1 MCIKYKKE
9 CSDGC
14 SLRFHS
20 KEKRIE
26 YEKELH
32 NLNMRYYHKEI
43 LKYGIYANNQNTYI
57 NRESEFN
64 EKDSRT
70 MYNWYQKWL
79 KEE

>member
-1 MCIKYKKE
+1 MLIKYKKS

-14 SLRFHS
+14 YLRFHTED
-20 KEKRIE
+20 EKTK
-26 YEKELH
+26 YEIELH

-43 LKYGIYANNQNTYI
+43 LKRGIYADNQNIYI

-64 EKDSRT
+64 EKDSRI